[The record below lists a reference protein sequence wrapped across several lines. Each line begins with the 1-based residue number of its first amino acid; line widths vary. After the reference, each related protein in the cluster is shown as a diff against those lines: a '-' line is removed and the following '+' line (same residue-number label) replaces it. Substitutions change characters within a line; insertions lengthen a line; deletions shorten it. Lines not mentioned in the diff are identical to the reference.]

1 MGAVSAEQGGAPVKR
16 IFITGASAG
25 FGLLTARALC
35 ARGHE
40 VWGTS
45 RHPEKLPQLAHFH
58 AVVLDLNDPLSID
71 SGFARALADAGH
83 FDVLINNAGAGV
95 FGPLEAF
102 SDEEFC
108 AQLAT
113 LLLGPL
119 RLIRLALPAMR
130 ARRAGL
136 VINVSSLAATFPLPF
151 MAPYSLSKS
160 ALSAMTEGLA
170 MELVHTGVRLIDVR
184 PGDFATR
191 FHESTRR
198 VDSKLSEAYAPNLEI
213 AWNAIDRNMIRAPDP
228 QLVADTLVRIAE
240 GEIRRPIV
248 SVGNVF
254 QARIA
259 PLLNRLVMRSWVQW
273 GLRVYYGLKRRG

>member
-1 MGAVSAEQGGAPVKR
+1 MKR

-45 RHPEKLPQLAHFH
+45 RNPQNLPVLENFH
-58 AVVLDLNDPLSID
+58 AVALDLNDPDSIEA
-71 SGFARALADAGH
+71 GFARALAEAGH

-102 SDEEFC
+102 SDEELA

-113 LLLGPL
+113 LLLGPI
-119 RLIRLALPAMR
+119 RLIRLALPGMR
-130 ARRAGL
+130 ARRSGL
-136 VINVSSLAATFPLPF
+136 LVNVSSLAGEFPLPF
-151 MAPYSLSKS
+151 MSPYSLSKA
-160 ALSAMTEGLA
+160 ALSAMSEGLS
-170 MELVHTGVRLIDVR
+170 MELLGSGVRLIDVR

-198 VDSKLSEAYAPNLEI
+198 IAAPLARAYAPNLDI
-213 AWNAIDRNMIRAPDP
+213 AWNAIDRNMNRAPDP
-228 QLVADTLVRIAE
+228 QQVADMLVRIVE
-240 GEIRRPIV
+240 GKIRR
-248 SVGNVF
+248 SVVRAGELF

-259 PLLNRLVMRSWVQW
+259 PLLNRLVMRAWVRW
-273 GLRVYYGLKRRG
+273 GLQVYYGLKSRS

>member
-1 MGAVSAEQGGAPVKR
+1 MRRV
-16 IFITGASAG
+16 FITGASAG

-45 RHPEKLPQLAHFH
+45 RDPQNLPILDHFH
-58 AVVLDLNDPLSID
+58 PIALDLNEPDSID
-71 SGFARALADAGH
+71 IGFARALAEAGH
-83 FDVLINNAGAGV
+83 IDVLINNAGAGV

-102 SDEEFC
+102 TDEELA

-119 RLIRLALPAMR
+119 RLIRLAVPSMR

-136 VINVSSLAATFPLPF
+136 LVNVSSLAAEFPLPF
-151 MAPYSLSKS
+151 MSPYSWSKA

-170 MELVHTGVRLIDVR
+170 MELIHTGVRLIDVR
-184 PGDFATR
+184 PGDFATQ

-198 VDSKLSEAYAPNLEI
+198 VGAALSEAYAPNLEI
-213 AWNAIDRNMIRAPDP
+213 AWNAIDRNMNRAPNP
-228 QLVADTLVRIAE
+228 QQVADVLVRIVE
-240 GEIRRPIV
+240 GDIRRPIV
-248 SVGNVF
+248 RVGSVF

-259 PLLNRLVMRSWVQW
+259 PLLDRLVNRPWVQW
-273 GLRVYYGLKRRG
+273 GLRAYYGLKGRG

>member
-1 MGAVSAEQGGAPVKR
+1 MKH

-45 RHPEKLPQLAHFH
+45 RNPQNLPDLEHLH
-58 AVVLDLNDPLSID
+58 AVALDLNDPPSIEA
-71 SGFARALADAGH
+71 GFTRALAEAGH

-102 SDEEFC
+102 SDEEIA

-113 LLLGPL
+113 LLLGPIH
-119 RLIRLALPAMR
+119 LIRRALPDMR
-130 ARRAGL
+130 ARRSGL
-136 VINVSSLAATFPLPF
+136 IVNVSSLAGEFPLPF
-151 MAPYSLSKS
+151 MCPYSLSKA
-160 ALSAMTEGLA
+160 ALSAMCEGLS
-170 MELVHTGVRLIDVR
+170 MELLGSGVRLIDVR

-198 VDSKLSEAYAPNLEI
+198 IGAPLAQVYAPNLDI
-213 AWNAIDRNMIRAPDP
+213 AWNAIDRNMNRAPDP
-228 QLVADTLVRIAE
+228 QQVADTLVRIVE
-240 GEIRRPIV
+240 GKIRR
-248 SVGNVF
+248 SVVRAGGLF
-254 QARIA
+254 QARLA
-259 PLLNRLVMRSWVQW
+259 PLLNRLVTRAWVRW
-273 GLRVYYGLKRRG
+273 GLRVYYGLKSWS